1 MSENVSIKKAAFI
14 NGIGKYLTVILQIL
28 VNAIL
33 SRILTPE
40 DYGIVVMI
48 TVFSTFFVSLS
59 DMGFGVAIVQK
70 KELISNDI
78 DRIFTFTIY
87 IAFLLM
93 LSFCGFSFII
103 ADFYNNRIFIE
114 LGCLLSIALF
124 FYTANMVPN
133 GLMNRAKRFKSI
145 AIRTIVIYGISAAI
159 AVSMALYGFRY
170 YSLIVQNITS
180 AVGIFF
186 WNYYS
191 SSLKLSN
198 NNILDSVKKV
208 FNYSSFQFAFNLVN
222 YFSRNLD
229 SLLIGK
235 FLGDGL
241 LGYYYKAYN
250 LMLYPINNITGVI
263 NPVLH
268 PILSDYQKQK
278 NIIYEKYVGLVKI
291 LFIIGSFVAPACYF
305 LSDELVTAF
314 YGDNWEVTK
323 KCFMWL
329 SFAVLPQL
337 VGSTAGSVYQALGTT
352 KLLFYNAVFN
362 TTITIVAILIGVFY
376 MQDIVLLSMLVSM
389 SYVIHFFS
397 VYFFLIRY
405 AFKLS
410 FIMFLCNIKN
420 EVLILLF
427 MYLYVFFYPVN
438 TNGLVFGIIAK
449 IIYLFGG
456 YILILMLTRKYK
468 LLIYLFRK

>member
-1 MSENVSIKKAAFI
+1 MSKNITIKKAAFI
-14 NGIGKYLTVILQIL
+14 NGVGKYSTVVLQIL

-48 TVFSTFFVSLS
+48 TVFSTFFISLS

-70 KELISNDI
+70 KELSSNDI
-78 DRIFTFTIY
+78 DKIFTFTVY
-87 IAFLLM
+87 VAVFLA
-93 LSFCGFSFII
+93 LSFCGCSFII
-103 ADFYNNRIFIE
+103 ADFYNNRVFIE

-124 FYTANMVPN
+124 FFTVNMIPN
-133 GLMNRAKRFKSI
+133 GLMNREKKFKSI
-145 AIRTIVIYGISAAI
+145 AVRTIVVYGLSAVVS
-159 AVSMALYGFRY
+159 VSMAFYGCKY
-170 YSLIVQNITS
+170 YSLIAQNIMS

-191 SSLKLSN
+191 SSLRLSN
-198 NNILDSVKKV
+198 NNVLDSVKKV
-208 FNYSSFQFAFNLVN
+208 LDYSGFQFAFNLVN

-263 NPVLH
+263 NPILH

-278 NIIYEKYVGLVKI
+278 IIIYEKYVDLVKI
-291 LFIIGSFVAPACYF
+291 LFLIGSFVAPACYF
-305 LSDELVTAF
+305 LSDELVTVF
-314 YGDNWEVTK
+314 YGDNWEITK

-352 KLLFYNAVFN
+352 RLLFYNAVLN
-362 TTITIVAILIGVFY
+362 TAITISAILIGIFY
-376 MQDIVLLSMLVSM
+376 AQDIVVLSMLVSI
-389 SYVIHFFS
+389 SYVMHFFS
-397 VYFFLIRY
+397 VYLFLIRY
-405 AFKLS
+405 AFGLS
-410 FIMFLCNIKN
+410 FIMFLCNIKK
-420 EVLILLF
+420 EILILLF
-427 MYLYVFFYPVN
+427 MYLYVFLYPININSFVY
-438 TNGLVFGIIAK
+438 GGIVK
-449 IIYLFGG
+449 IIYLFIG
-456 YILILMLTRKYK
+456 YILVLIITKKYK
-468 LLIYLFRK
+468 VLISLWKK